1 MVSMENAMEEI
12 NLIKQHSQQK
22 IFYIESDK
30 NKNKYIYIQV
40 ELQRMKEFSFRILE
54 KLKQF
59 ENK

>member
-12 NLIKQHSQQK
+12 DLIKQHSQQK

-40 ELQRMKEFSFRILE
+40 EL
-54 KLKQF
+54 
-59 ENK
+59 